1 MLFELSRM
9 KRMFGFTVLIVKI
22 EDSSACTTGEKKQC
36 RKRQRIKTATPGRF
50 TFFISILLDA
60 LEITD
65 E

>member
-1 MLFELSRM
+1 M
-9 KRMFGFTVLIVKI
+9 KRMLGFTALTVKMD
-22 EDSSACTTGEKKQC
+22 DSSAWTAGEKKQG

-60 LEITD
+60 LEITG

>member
-1 MLFELSRM
+1 M
-9 KRMFGFTVLIVKI
+9 KRMLGFIWLIVKM
-22 EDSSACTTGEKKQC
+22 EVSSAWTTSEKKQC
-36 RKRQRIKTATPGRF
+36 RKRQKIKTATPGRF

>member
-1 MLFELSRM
+1 ML
-9 KRMFGFTVLIVKI
+9 GFIWLIVKM
-22 EDSSACTTGEKKQC
+22 EVSSAWTTSEKKQC
-36 RKRQRIKTATPGRF
+36 RKRQKIKTATPGRF

>member
-1 MLFELSRM
+1 M
-9 KRMFGFTVLIVKI
+9 KRMLGFIALTVKMEV
-22 EDSSACTTGEKKQC
+22 SSAWTTGEKKHC